1 MGFAADCFVCLVMLW
16 LAEEEKCGEK
26 EWCRRAFLS

>member
-26 EWCRRAFLS
+26 SGVVGLF